1 MNNLN
6 NIKLQTIDYIIISLA
21 FFLSLCS
28 WLYVIIEYN
37 TLPSEVPMHFNVN
50 GEVDGYGSKSVLWL
64 LLGLL
69 TLLNVGLFFL
79 SKATSF
85 HSIQLKSRIANF
97 RAAAIY
103 MPFLSIIQGIVVYTI
118 IESAKGTF
126 QYSGWILPSILS
138 ITGITLIIMF
148 TIILKNKQS

>member
-1 MNNLN
+1 MNNQH

-21 FFLSLCS
+21 FFLNLCS
-28 WLYVIIEYN
+28 WLYVIIEY
-37 TLPSEVPMHFNVN
+37 TSLPLEIPMHFNSN
-50 GEVDGYGSKSVLWL
+50 GDVDGYGNRSTIWTVM
-64 LLGLL
+64 GLL
-69 TLLNVGLFFL
+69 TLVNIGLFYL

-103 MPFLSIIQGIVVYTI
+103 MPFLSIIQGTVVYAI

-126 QYSGWILPSILS
+126 QYSQWVLPSILS

-148 TIILKNKQS
+148 IIIFKNK